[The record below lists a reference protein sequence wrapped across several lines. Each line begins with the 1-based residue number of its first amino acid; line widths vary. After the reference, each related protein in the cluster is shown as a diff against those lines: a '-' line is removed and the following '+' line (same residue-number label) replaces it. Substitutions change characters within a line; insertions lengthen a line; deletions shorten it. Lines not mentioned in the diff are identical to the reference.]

1 MPPNEI
7 YHTTETSLFQT
18 FKSAKF
24 MKNKND
30 LVRYLLDNEKESSL
44 IKCIDPFICY
54 LCTGV
59 NIVCPCKNP
68 DNCRPFDPIDIYRQ
82 NNSRGST
89 AIFDRAYALQM
100 ESRNRCIIGKKHH
113 PLRNY
118 TYKQL
123 SHDLRLWVTNMK
135 KYASLNYCIELGYV
149 DDLNFPKYNVINT
162 EDRWF
167 MDSLVE
173 DLCLVDSRD
182 CWSPGRLYNVD
193 LDGMRAATLS
203 SITNTF
209 NRLRQH
215 NWDHYDTRLYFRHY
229 NTFTVKDNRMMKENF
244 PLQLNLLHI
253 IITMDGILD
262 RRQLIPEA
270 IEKHFMYVHLLQ
282 LMLTND

>member
-1 MPPNEI
+1 
-7 YHTTETSLFQT
+7 
-18 FKSAKF
+18 
-24 MKNKND
+24 
-30 LVRYLLDNEKESSL
+30 
-44 IKCIDPFICY
+44 
-54 LCTGV
+54 
-59 NIVCPCKNP
+59 
-68 DNCRPFDPIDIYRQ
+68 
-82 NNSRGST
+82 
-89 AIFDRAYALQM
+89 
-100 ESRNRCIIGKKHH
+100 
-113 PLRNY
+113 
-118 TYKQL
+118 
-123 SHDLRLWVTNMK
+123 MK